1 MALAIHDKSPVPE
14 PLTRP
19 PAALVD
25 RYTMKY
31 SAEHAAEYSILTL
44 PRMVFMRKD
53 KYVKHMSWGDLQG
66 LLSFLPPP
74 TLPRARCSVEEAW
87 RATAT
92 MPESAHVL
100 TKLVL
105 ICPPRVRMTSI
116 GDQAGIVKEKE
127 LPYGK

>member
-1 MALAIHDKSPVPE
+1 MHDSRHHLRMALAIHDKSPVPE

-25 RYTMKY
+25 RYSMKY

-66 LLSFLPPP
+66 LLSFLPH
-74 TLPRARCSVEEAW
+74 PRATPGTLFRGGGLEGDCNDAGVG
-87 RATAT
+87 
-92 MPESAHVL
+92 
-100 TKLVL
+100 
-105 ICPPRVRMTSI
+105 PRPH
-116 GDQAGIVKEKE
+116 QACTH
-127 LPYGK
+127 LPTPG